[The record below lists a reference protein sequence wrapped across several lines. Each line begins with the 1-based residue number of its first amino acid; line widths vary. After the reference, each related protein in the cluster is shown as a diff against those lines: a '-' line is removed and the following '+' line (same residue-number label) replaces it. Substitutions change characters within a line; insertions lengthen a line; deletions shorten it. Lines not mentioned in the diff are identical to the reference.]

1 MVNKY
6 ISFLIIKIYFKGK
19 RQLLIEE
26 IQKTEIGEDGGKGP
40 PTVRSSGTY
49 RLSVFE
55 DGKEIGTHE
64 ADIQLPENIV

>member
-1 MVNKY
+1 M
-6 ISFLIIKIYFKGK
+6 FFKGK

-26 IQKTEIGEDGGKGP
+26 IQKASSDLGEERGKA

-64 ADIQLPENIV
+64 ADIQLPENIVC